1 MQAIIYNLL
10 NRFFMNEIENEII
23 KFLRRE
29 NKIIFDIGCFKGNF
43 TSNFIKREDKLGYE
57 STFYMFDPN
66 PRVKDY
72 LQSMLINNKINY
84 FNIALDNSN
93 SKKKFYLNNFF
104 EPSGSSLS
112 TLILDD
118 KKWVKTRKF
127 FMKIFQPFKKIRD
140 FSEILVDTRTI
151 DSFCEENKINYIDLL
166 KVDAEGNEKNILLGS
181 EKFLKTRKIHA
192 IYVEIAETKKNY
204 DIKKDF
210 IQKYLREYN
219 FELKFSLPIRS
230 FSFLSNLKATDN
242 LFINKDFKPI

>member
-1 MQAIIYNLL
+1 
-10 NRFFMNEIENEII
+10 MNEIENEII
-23 KFLRRE
+23 KFLRTE
-29 NKIIFDIGCFKGNF
+29 DKIIFDIGCFKGSF
-43 TSNFIKREDKLGYE
+43 TSNFIKREDKLGYK

-66 PRVKDY
+66 PSVKGY
-72 LQSMLINNKINY
+72 LRSMLKNNKINY
-84 FNIALDNSN
+84 FNIALDNTN

-127 FMKIFQPFKKIRD
+127 FMKIFQPFKKIKG
-140 FSEILVDTRTI
+140 FSEIFVDTRTI

-166 KVDAEGNEKNILLGS
+166 KIDAEGNEKNILLGS
-181 EKFLKTRKIHA
+181 EKFLRESKIHT
-192 IYVEIAETKKNY
+192 IYIEIAETKKNY
-204 DIKKDF
+204 NIKKDF
-210 IQKYLREYN
+210 IEKYLREYN

-242 LFINKDFKPI
+242 LFINKKFKSN